1 MEKRHLVANVLVDGR
16 IGGPQRRI
24 VQVGTL
30 LREMGW
36 DTLAVFPPM
45 GDALPEYLAEHG
57 FRFAQLS
64 LSRLRRR
71 YKIIGI
77 LRYCFRF
84 PIEVWAL
91 IRLFR
96 RHKVDLVHA
105 NSLFAFQA
113 VVAAR
118 LSGRPV
124 VWHFND
130 MALPR
135 FLCTLVSAT
144 LAAWATLRAY
154 SSRQVLLYHRDRN
167 TNKTALLYPPV
178 DLEKFA
184 PEKLLSAD
192 CSQWPELTQRDNEVI
207 LLAVGNVNPLKGY
220 DDLVEALA
228 GLQNLDTPW
237 RMVVVGAILDTAE
250 DYYRALKARIK
261 AHGMEERFHCIGAV
275 DDVPAAL
282 SGCDIFVMSSQSESG
297 PMVLLEA
304 MAAGKPPVASDVGL
318 VSEVI
323 ENDVTG
329 LIVPPRDSTA
339 LAVALKK
346 MISDAAFREAV
357 SGRTRAA
364 ITHQYTVAGA
374 AKAHHRMYSR
384 MLDGG

>member
-45 GDALPEYLAEHG
+45 GDALPEYLTGHG
-57 FRFAQLS
+57 FDFAQIS

-71 YKIIGI
+71 HKVIGI

-84 PIEVWAL
+84 PIEVWGL
-91 IRLFR
+91 MRLFR

-144 LAAWATLRAY
+144 FAGWATRRAY
-154 SSRQVLLYHRDRN
+154 SSRQVLLYHRDRD

-178 DLEKFA
+178 DPEKFA

-192 CSQWPELTQRDNEVI
+192 RGQWPELTRRDNEVI

-237 RMVVVGAILDTAE
+237 RMVVAGAILDTAE

-261 AHGMEERFHCIGAV
+261 SHGMEARFHFLGAV
-275 DDVPAAL
+275 DDVPAVL

-318 VSEVI
+318 VGEVV

-346 MISDAAFREAV
+346 MITDAAFREAV

-364 ITHQYTVAGA
+364 ITRQYTVAGA
-374 AKAHHRMYSR
+374 AEAHHRVYAR
-384 MLDGG
+384 MMDGD